1 MGIMENQHRPSSGEL
16 QLVCVSAAP
25 AADAASD
32 GCGCIAC
39 QDTFSPPSPTEPKT
53 KAHIQLGFPLFCRS
67 ILFKS
72 AVARATFKDSSSKNA
87 TMRAATAFLALVVV
101 SFNHDRDI

>member
-16 QLVCVSAAP
+16 QLVCVSAV

-39 QDTFSPPSPTEPKT
+39 HDTFSPQSPTEPET

-72 AVARATFKDSSSKNA
+72 AVARATSKHSSSKSA

-101 SFNHDRDI
+101 SFIHDRDI

>member
-16 QLVCVSAAP
+16 QLVCVSAGAAA

-39 QDTFSPPSPTEPKT
+39 QDTFSPQSPTEPET

-72 AVARATFKDSSSKNA
+72 AVARATSKHSSSKSA

-101 SFNHDRDI
+101 SLNQ

>member
-1 MGIMENQHRPSSGEL
+1 MGIMENHHRPSSGEL
-16 QLVCVSAAP
+16 QLVCVSAAA

-39 QDTFSPPSPTEPKT
+39 QDTFSPQSPTEPET

-72 AVARATFKDSSSKNA
+72 AVARATSKHSSSKSA

>member
-16 QLVCVSAAP
+16 QLVCVSAA

-39 QDTFSPPSPTEPKT
+39 QDTFSPQSPTEPET

-72 AVARATFKDSSSKNA
+72 AVARATSKHSSSKSA